1 MRSRL
6 AFAAA
11 ATALVL
17 SCSSSAPPDPPA
29 DSGIPADGPATG
41 RFDSAPPRDADAPD
55 ALVGDSRP
63 VDRPRPDGPV
73 AIDGRTADAA
83 ADAPP
88 GVAFAA
94 VQAIFAER
102 CVRCHDPAHPFV
114 PESPTF
120 VALPLTPASAR
131 GALVDQ
137 PAHETCGGVLVTPG
151 SPEKSYLFHKL
162 TDEMPCDGVRMPH
175 GGMLRPQPL
184 PPADVATVAAWIRG
198 GALP

>member
-6 AFAAA
+6 PFAAA
-11 ATALVL
+11 AIVLVL
-17 SCSSSAPPDPPA
+17 SCSSSVPPDQRA
-29 DSGIPADGPATG
+29 DSGAPADGPG
-41 RFDSAPPRDADAPD
+41 EEQFDSAPPADAAAPD
-55 ALVGDSRP
+55 ALVLDTRP
-63 VDRPRPDGPV
+63 VDRPPPDGPV
-73 AIDGRTADAA
+73 AIDGRPPDAA

-88 GVAFAA
+88 AVPFAA

-131 GALVDQ
+131 GALVNQ

-151 SPEKSYLFHKL
+151 SPDKSYLFHKI

-184 PPADVATVAAWIRG
+184 PPADVATIVAWIRG
-198 GALP
+198 GAVP